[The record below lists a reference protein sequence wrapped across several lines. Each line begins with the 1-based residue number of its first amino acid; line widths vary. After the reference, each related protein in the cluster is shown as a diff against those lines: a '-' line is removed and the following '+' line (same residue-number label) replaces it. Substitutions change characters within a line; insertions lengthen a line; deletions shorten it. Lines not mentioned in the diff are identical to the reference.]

1 MNFNDRFFKLR
12 LKLTDVKL
20 RLKRAIPAL
29 TAKLKSVR
37 ADDVKHALRS
47 AVLGVKPLFTQTPA
61 DLRDW
66 TVKTDKVRFSVFF
79 ILLSVVFV
87 TAGSFYAF
95 LADDAFITFRY
106 VSNAVKGWGYTF
118 NPPPF
123 DPVSGFTGILWMTLL
138 RALWMIGVQPP
149 YSANLMTNLFSM
161 AQVWMCFLFVR
172 RMAVQPVFQRKSLYL
187 FLIVCLILLTNKTF
201 LEFMT
206 SGTEAALFNF
216 LALWWTFEAT
226 SDKTRNPLWLAV
238 SAVLLAL
245 CRFDGAAFIPAS
257 AVFLCA
263 FLFTGRSKLLC
274 LTGLA
279 VLGTPLLYCGWL
291 EKVYGDAVPNAV
303 SVLFTGF
310 FPAIGRDY
318 ALSFVLEYALYF
330 WSVFFLPWA
339 AFKFGIR
346 RQKGFAVLFLLILSF
361 VAYVGVYLFAVGADT
376 LEYRPFGFFIPLFA
390 LAGVKMLT
398 ENICRSFKGVLIIVC
413 AYLLVGTAIPSAHAS
428 LTKDLN
434 TRRETA
440 FLYRPVAQKAGW
452 RAFFAKQWDEAQ
464 KRLIYQ
470 GAALRWRE
478 HKVLTEE
485 LLKTFPARADG
496 ERVKKDAYRLFAW
509 DFVGVAG
516 WTLPETFIIDLSGR
530 SNIIAAKSPLKYETH
545 RLLGHE
551 RAVPDG
557 YVRCFNGGSNIAIDP
572 FSGKKNL
579 RLLRAAPLTEGRIK
593 GCEGFWKS
601 QIGASKP
608 KPLRAPLR

>member
-12 LKLTDVKL
+12 LKLTDVKI
-20 RLKRAIPAL
+20 RLKRFVPDLINR
-29 TAKLKSVR
+29 LKNIR
-37 ADDVKHALRS
+37 ADDAKHALRS
-47 AVLGVKPLFTQTPA
+47 VIWGIKPLFTQTSP

-66 TVKTDKVRFSVFF
+66 TVKKDKVRFSVFF
-79 ILLSVVFV
+79 ILLGIVFV

-95 LADDAFITFRY
+95 LADDAFVTFRY

-138 RALWMIGVQPP
+138 RVLWLIGIQPP
-149 YSANLMTNLFSM
+149 YSAGLMTNLFSL
-161 AQVWMCFLFVR
+161 AQVWMCFLFIR
-172 RMAVQPVFQRKSLYL
+172 RMTVQPVFRRKSLYL
-187 FLIVCLILLTNKTF
+187 FLVVCLILLTNKTF
-201 LEFMT
+201 LAFMT

-216 LALWWTFEAT
+216 LALWWTYEAT
-226 SDKTRNPLWLAV
+226 SDKTRNPLWLSV

-245 CRFDGAAFIPAS
+245 CRFDGAVFIPAS
-257 AVFLCA
+257 AVFL
-263 FLFTGRSKLLC
+263 FVFFFTGRPKLLC

-279 VLGTPLLYCGWL
+279 VLGTPFLYYRWL
-291 EKVYGDAVPNAV
+291 ENVYGDIVPNAV
-303 SVLFTGF
+303 SVMFTGF
-310 FPAIGRDY
+310 FPSIGRDY

-330 WSVFFLPWA
+330 WGIFFLLWA

-346 RQKGFAVLFLLILSF
+346 RQKGFFNLFLLILSF
-361 VAYVGVYLFAVGADT
+361 VAYIGVYLFAIGADT
-376 LEYRPFGFFIPLFA
+376 LEYRPFGFFIPLLA

-398 ENICRSFKGVLIIVC
+398 ENICSSFKGVLAVVC

-434 TRRETA
+434 TRQQTA

-452 RAFFAKQWDEAQ
+452 FAFFAKQWDAAQ

-470 GAALRWRE
+470 GAALRRQE

-485 LLKTFPARADG
+485 LLKTFPARIDG
-496 ERVKKDAYRLFAW
+496 ERIKKDAYRLFAW

-530 SNIIAAKSPLKYETH
+530 NNIIAAKSPLKYATH
-545 RLLGHE
+545 RLFGHE

-557 YVRCFNGGSNIAIDP
+557 YVRCFNGGSNIAVDP

-579 RLLRAAPLTEGRIK
+579 RLLRAAPLNEGRIK

-601 QIGASKP
+601 QIGASKA